1 MASVKRGENRKL
13 GGASRSSLKRLSGGS
28 IADIEELKAKRTSQK
43 LTQNTPGSAGSHKSA
58 SSRFLKNRDN
68 RASQSVGST
77 KQSSR
82 KSRVSLSLDSADGSI
97 ARRTRSSQG
106 GKSRNDSTYRELH
119 DDSLQSSKEN
129 NGPVSG
135 GQEARRRGRASLG
148 SITSSQDTDLSAT
161 GLQASMEVDNLSE
174 MGSRSS
180 RVHFS
185 PQLITR
191 SIPKDSQN
199 NSGNFDED
207 LSPIRMEGSPAMVNR
222 TGGGHL
228 LASGEKT
235 CGSTPPSILRGAT
248 MSATASPDAAGENS
262 VSQIL
267 DSNFADDGD
276 ETKIASSETRFA
288 GRQRRSGS
296 SRKSISTKKRSSPVQ
311 VRQHPKKKQ
320 KTTIP
325 TQIKVTRNKMTS
337 QVKRGVSRVLRPTS
351 RVGAVV
357 TNNADSLDFDDEVV
371 GSRSS
376 KKTTSESAR
385 NKSKKT
391 VDKVASGG
399 KRNLRAPNKK
409 ATPVNKPRKRR
420 PQKS

>member
-1 MASVKRGENRKL
+1 
-13 GGASRSSLKRLSGGS
+13 
-28 IADIEELKAKRTSQK
+28 
-43 LTQNTPGSAGSHKSA
+43 
-58 SSRFLKNRDN
+58 
-68 RASQSVGST
+68 
-77 KQSSR
+77 
-82 KSRVSLSLDSADGSI
+82 
-97 ARRTRSSQG
+97 
-106 GKSRNDSTYRELH
+106 
-119 DDSLQSSKEN
+119 
-129 NGPVSG
+129 
-135 GQEARRRGRASLG
+135 
-148 SITSSQDTDLSAT
+148 
-161 GLQASMEVDNLSE
+161 MEVDNLSE

-191 SIPKDSQN
+191 SIPKESQN

-296 SRKSISTKKRSSPVQ
+296 SRKSISTKKRSSPVE
-311 VRQHPKKKQ
+311 VRQQSKKKQ

-357 TNNADSLDFDDEVV
+357 TNNADSLDFDDELV

-376 KKTTSESAR
+376 KKTTSESAQ

-409 ATPVNKPRKRR
+409 ATPVNKGRQRR